1 MEAFIRSNLA
11 LAHTAFALFAAIV
24 FSSLAPRTAGA
35 QAAMT
40 QAEFK
45 WQDLGART
53 FRANCSICH
62 QDNGQGVAGAFPALA
77 GHVPDMVAQ
86 KSGRDYLVRVILF
99 GLQGA
104 IVVNDAT
111 FNGTMP
117 PWAQLGDDQIAAV
130 LDHVLTAWGNDKK
143 LPPGFTPIMPSDVA
157 TARAERLTGAQVYA
171 LRQQTVPGTQTAN
184 APASGPGRQSETSR
198 PAFTTEQAERGEA
211 TYRRACQDCHGT
223 ELDNG
228 EFGGPPLK
236 GPYFSDHWGAGSV
249 AALYSFTKTKMPPDR
264 PGDLS
269 PQTYVDLTAFI
280 LSYNGYKAGEKEL
293 SADLD
298 ALLQMSLKK

>member
-40 QAEFK
+40 QAEFEVA
-45 WQDLGART
+45 GPRCT
-53 FRANCSICH
+53 HFPGANCSICH

-104 IVVNDAT
+104 IVVNGAT

-117 PWAQLGDDQIAAV
+117 PWAQLSDDQIAAV

-184 APASGPGRQSETSR
+184 APASGPGRQSEIIQTR
-198 PAFTTEQAERGEA
+198 LHD
-211 TYRRACQDCHGT
+211 RAGRT
-223 ELDNG
+223 
-228 EFGGPPLK
+228 
-236 GPYFSDHWGAGSV
+236 
-249 AALYSFTKTKMPPDR
+249 R
-264 PGDLS
+264 
-269 PQTYVDLTAFI
+269 
-280 LSYNGYKAGEKEL
+280 
-293 SADLD
+293 
-298 ALLQMSLKK
+298 